1 MWRGSGKA
9 VLIGER
15 GERWDKAI
23 LKILSN
29 PD

>member
-23 LKILSN
+23 LVR
-29 PD
+29 